1 MKRFWLFILW
11 LVFSPA
17 YFFISKDYGVSKIT
31 RWMLTIFSPFTF
43 ILSLAL
49 VLRKDF
55 ILLVLWLFFIFEN
68 GTNHSIDYP
77 SNNAPSEITGIEFPK
92 LCPIDSSTFAFPAF
106 VGVTKTYL
114 PEEKPTK
121 KFYKTLENK
130 CKTDS
135 FWRKEKDAYLYD
147 NYFSNTTVTIQLPH
161 IGDTIKVK
169 KVMDSGSY

>member
-17 YFFISKDYGVSKIT
+17 YFFVSKKYGVSDMK
-31 RWMLTIFSPFTF
+31 RFWLTIFSPFTI
-43 ILSLAL
+43 IL
-49 VLRKDF
+49 
-55 ILLVLWLFFIFEN
+55 ILYLLLKLLLWLLFGGID
-68 GTNHSIDYP
+68 TNLSIDYP

-135 FWRKEKDAYLYD
+135 FWRKEKDSYLYD
-147 NYFSNTTVTIQLPH
+147 NYFSNTTITIQLPH
-161 IGDTIKVK
+161 LGDTIKIK
-169 KVMDSGSY
+169 KVLDSGSY

>member
-17 YFFISKDYGVSKIT
+17 YFFVSKKYGVSDMK
-31 RWMLTIFSPFTF
+31 RFWLTIFSPFTI
-43 ILSLAL
+43 IL
-49 VLRKDF
+49 
-55 ILLVLWLFFIFEN
+55 ILYLLLKLLLWLLFGGID
-68 GTNHSIDYP
+68 TNLSIDYP

-135 FWRKEKDAYLYD
+135 VWRKEKDSYLYD
-147 NYFSNTTVTIQLPH
+147 NYFSNTTITIQLPH
-161 IGDTIKVK
+161 LGDTIKIK
-169 KVMDSGSY
+169 KVLDSGSY

>member
-17 YFFISKDYGVSKIT
+17 YFFVSKKYGVSDMK
-31 RWMLTIFSPFTF
+31 RFWLTIFSPFTI
-43 ILSLAL
+43 IL
-49 VLRKDF
+49 
-55 ILLVLWLFFIFEN
+55 ILYLLLKLLLWLLFGGID
-68 GTNHSIDYP
+68 TNISIDYP

-135 FWRKEKDAYLYD
+135 FWRKEKDSYLYD
-147 NYFSNTTVTIQLPH
+147 NYFSNTTITIQLPH
-161 IGDTIKVK
+161 LGDTIKIK
-169 KVMDSGSY
+169 KVLDSGSY

>member
-17 YFFISKDYGVSKIT
+17 YYFISKKYGVSNAT
-31 RWMLTIFSPFTF
+31 RWWLTIFSPFT
-43 ILSLAL
+43 IIL
-49 VLRKDF
+49 VLY
-55 ILLVLWLFFIFEN
+55 LLLKLLLWLLFGDIE
-68 GTNHSIDYP
+68 TNRSIEYP
-77 SNNAPSEITGIEFPK
+77 SNDAPSEITGIEFPK

-135 FWRKEKDAYLYD
+135 FWRKENDAYLYD

-169 KVMDSGSY
+169 KVLDSGSY

>member
-1 MKRFWLFILW
+1 MKRFW
-11 LVFSPA
+11 
-17 YFFISKDYGVSKIT
+17 
-31 RWMLTIFSPFTF
+31 LTIFSPFTI
-43 ILSLAL
+43 IL
-49 VLRKDF
+49 
-55 ILLVLWLFFIFEN
+55 ILYLLLKLLLWLLFGGID
-68 GTNHSIDYP
+68 TNLSIDYP

-135 FWRKEKDAYLYD
+135 FWRKEKDSYLYD
-147 NYFSNTTVTIQLPH
+147 NYFSNTTITIQLPH
-161 IGDTIKVK
+161 LGDTIKIK
-169 KVMDSGSY
+169 KVLDSGSY

>member
-1 MKRFWLFILW
+1 MKRFW
-11 LVFSPA
+11 
-17 YFFISKDYGVSKIT
+17 
-31 RWMLTIFSPFTF
+31 LTIFSPFTI
-43 ILSLAL
+43 IL
-49 VLRKDF
+49 
-55 ILLVLWLFFIFEN
+55 ILYLLLKLLLWLLFGGID
-68 GTNHSIDYP
+68 TNLSIDYP

-92 LCPIDSSTFAFPAF
+92 LCPIDSSTFALPAF

-114 PEEKPTK
+114 PVEKPSK

-135 FWRKEKDAYLYD
+135 FWTKEKDAYLYD

-169 KVMDSGSY
+169 KVLDSGSY